1 MANYHIEANEVI
13 SIVGPAKISVVS
25 DVPPVTAV
33 VDAPTITE
41 LEPSSV
47 ALGDPDVDLHVTG
60 TGFTEISCIVFDGHD
75 EPTKLISETEV
86 STGVKP
92 SLFTEAKDIGVA
104 VRNGSMISS
113 TLPFTFTASGT
124 RSASR
129 RKRD

>member
-1 MANYHIEANEVI
+1 MANYHIEANVVI
-13 SIVGPAKISVVS
+13 SIVGPARISVVS
-25 DVPPVTAV
+25 DTAPVTAV
-33 VDAPTITE
+33 VDAPTITD

-47 ALGDPDVDLHVTG
+47 ALGDPDVDLVVTG
-60 TGFTEISCIVFDGHD
+60 TGFTEISRIVFDGHD
-75 EPTKLISETEV
+75 EPTKLLSETEV

-104 VRNGSMISS
+104 VRNGSMVSS

>member
-1 MANYHIEANEVI
+1 
-13 SIVGPAKISVVS
+13 
-25 DVPPVTAV
+25 V
-33 VDAPTITE
+33 VDAPTITD